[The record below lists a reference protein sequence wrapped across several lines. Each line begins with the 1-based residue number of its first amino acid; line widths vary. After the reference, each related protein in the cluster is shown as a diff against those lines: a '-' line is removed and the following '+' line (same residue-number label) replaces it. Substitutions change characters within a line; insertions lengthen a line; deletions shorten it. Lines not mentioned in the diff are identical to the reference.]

1 MSTSGL
7 SCVESCITC
16 HLRTPNFFCDL
27 SVETI
32 AAFDKI
38 KHAAVFPE
46 HAVVL
51 VEGQST
57 CGVFILCQGRV
68 KLSTTSK
75 DGKTLIMRI
84 AEAGEILGLHSVVT
98 GGRYEL
104 TVETMQPCQL
114 NYVGREDMLRF
125 LKDHADAA
133 LHAAQHLARDCADA
147 YGVVRAIGLSH
158 SVSERFA
165 RFLLETA
172 ADGQVKNGSV
182 RVRLAMT
189 HEEISQLVG
198 TSRETITRLLS
209 EFRRNDLA
217 ELKGST
223 LIIHNRPALKNLV
236 SAY

>member
-7 SCVESCITC
+7 RCVESCLDC
-16 HLRTPNFFCDL
+16 HLRSRGFFCDL
-27 SVETI
+27 SRESI
-32 AAFDKI
+32 AAFNRI

-51 VEGQST
+51 VEGQSPW
-57 CGVFILCQGRV
+57 GIFILCQGRA
-68 KLSTTSK
+68 KLSTTSR
-75 DGKTLIMRI
+75 DGKTLIIRI
-84 AEAGEILGLHSVVT
+84 AEAGEVLGLHAVIT
-98 GGRYEL
+98 GGPYEL
-104 TVETMQPCQL
+104 TVETMQPCKL
-114 NYVGREDMLRF
+114 DFVGREDMLCF
-125 LKDHADAA
+125 LREHADAS
-133 LHAAQHLARDCADA
+133 LHATQHLARDCSDS
-147 YGVVRAIGLSH
+147 YGVARTMGLSH

-172 ADGQVKNGSV
+172 SDRKVTNGRV

-217 ELKGST
+217 ELKGSM
-223 LIIHNRPALKNLV
+223 LIIHNHPALKNLV
-236 SAY
+236 GA